1 MFIIRL
7 RQDLSKWNLK
17 GMEGAMDYIVEYL
30 NSYSTNKIIIDKKII
45 ALKWGSG
52 KGSAKGP
59 LGAKREGS
67 VDLRIQVATIIVLE
81 NEI

>member
-1 MFIIRL
+1 L
-7 RQDLSKWNLK
+7 DPLK
-17 GMEGAMDYIVEYL
+17 TL
-30 NSYSTNKIIIDKKII
+30 IIDKKII
-45 ALKWGSG
+45 ALKRGSG

-59 LGAKREGS
+59 LGAKKEGS

>member
-1 MFIIRL
+1 
-7 RQDLSKWNLK
+7 
-17 GMEGAMDYIVEYL
+17 MDPL
-30 NSYSTNKIIIDKKII
+30 NTLIIDKKII
-45 ALKWGSG
+45 ALKWSSS

-67 VDLRIQVATIIVLE
+67 VDLRIQVTAIIVLE

>member
-1 MFIIRL
+1 MWLRL
-7 RQDLSKWNLK
+7 KKLALKNNYSKGL
-17 GMEGAMDYIVEYL
+17 DPL
-30 NSYSTNKIIIDKKII
+30 NTLIIDKKII

-59 LGAKREGS
+59 WGAKREGS
-67 VDLRIQVATIIVLE
+67 VDLRIQVTAIIVLE